1 MCLIEF
7 GISLRFLGV
16 IFVFFDSDV
25 SPRTLAGSGFYSK
38 RGVLTLF
45 SESNDALEE
54 VAESLDRLLVN
65 EH

>member
-1 MCLIEF
+1 M
-7 GISLRFLGV
+7 